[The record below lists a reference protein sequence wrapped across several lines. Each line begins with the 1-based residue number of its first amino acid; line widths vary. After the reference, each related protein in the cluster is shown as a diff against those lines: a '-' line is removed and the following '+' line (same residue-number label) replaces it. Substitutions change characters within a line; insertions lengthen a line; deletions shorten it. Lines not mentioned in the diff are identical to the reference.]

1 MSEYLSQVDE
11 VAIKLYEANILPD
24 DKLKPP
30 EQSKQELD
38 AMGCVLNSNYWN
50 ETISCK
56 EVLYKMMS
64 DVRMEVAWTALK
76 KRAREYTV
84 PPLFYIELCI
94 EISKYYSG
102 PDDWSLLTPKEKK
115 QKMDKVSKLALAL
128 CKEIANTPLDIDVMG
143 YVNDKYYFD
152 YFKMRC
158 HNKEIRDEIDFGLNL
173 YCKLQDRVYVSAQDD
188 IDDAVGLVWSGVGV
202 RAPDVKSLLQDIHY
216 KAKSVTYDSV
226 IKRKSQIKRA
236 FFIRKLSSFF
246 QKKFGTPLHNITAAI
261 SSVFLDEEISIEE
274 VRSTIR

>member
-11 VAIKLYEANILPD
+11 VAIKLYEANILSDGKP
-24 DKLKPP
+24 KPP

-38 AMGCVLNSNYWN
+38 AMGCVLNSNCWN
-50 ETISCK
+50 EKISDK
-56 EVLYKMMS
+56 EVLHKMMS

-76 KRAREYTV
+76 KRAREYKV
-84 PPLFYIELCI
+84 PLIFYIELCR

-102 PDDWSLLTPKEKK
+102 PDDWSLLTPREKK
-115 QKMDKVSKLALAL
+115 RKMDKVSKLALAL
-128 CKEIANTPLDIDVMG
+128 CKEIANTPLDRNIMHYADH
-143 YVNDKYYFD
+143 KLYFD
-152 YFKMRC
+152 NFKQHC
-158 HNKEIRDEIDFGLNL
+158 IDEKTKEKVDLSLDMF
-173 YCKLQDRVYVSAQDD
+173 CKLEGACYVPLQDGFE
-188 IDDAVGLVWSGVGV
+188 DAIGLVWSDVGV
-202 RAPDVKSLLQDIHY
+202 MAPDVKSLLQDIHY

-246 QKKFGTPLHNITAAI
+246 QERFGTPLHNITAAI